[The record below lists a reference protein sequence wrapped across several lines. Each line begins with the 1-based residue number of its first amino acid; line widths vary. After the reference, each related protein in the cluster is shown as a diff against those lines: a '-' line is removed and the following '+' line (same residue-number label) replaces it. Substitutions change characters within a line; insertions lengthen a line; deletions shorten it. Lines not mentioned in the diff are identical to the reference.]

1 MFRKLT
7 VEEQLRIERQKALE
21 ESNKQKEAEK
31 LILEQVVDIDFR
43 QSMMEM
49 GVM

>member
-21 ESNKQKEAEK
+21 ERNKQEESEK
-31 LILEQVVDIDFR
+31 LILEQVVDIDFK

>member
-7 VEEQLRIERQKALE
+7 VEEQLRIERQENLARLE
-21 ESNKQKEAEK
+21 KQKEAEK